1 MIHVLTKCSA
11 YDLLALTI
19 APTPLPSGM
28 RTRGLN
34 HFYMPATTLHPYTKA
49 ARSPADLILHLQGK
63 GLEVRDVAAA
73 QRAIETTGYYRLLIY
88 MRVMQDPISKQFLP
102 GTSFEDVLTLYE
114 FDRRL
119 RLHCLDAIERIE
131 VALRAAIIDEVA
143 VPHGAH
149 FYLTPAHFGNVEA
162 YRSFFSKAVQARYLA
177 IQHYHERYND
187 PPSPPIWAIC
197 EAITFGTL
205 SHLYS
210 GLNLANRK
218 AIARPFGFDET
229 VLVSWFKTLN
239 DLRNTCAHHNRLWDK
254 SMLVN
259 QPTRAR
265 AFSSEL
271 VAVAQQ
277 RFYGRA
283 IVLGALLDKLN
294 PGYTWRAELVALV
307 QQYPFVPVAGMG
319 FPMDWQTRP
328 FWN

>member
-1 MIHVLTKCSA
+1 
-11 YDLLALTI
+11 
-19 APTPLPSGM
+19 M

-34 HFYMPATTLHPYTKA
+34 HFYMPVSLLQQYTKTA
-49 ARSPADLILHLQGK
+49 KSPADLISHLQGK
-63 GLEVRDVAAA
+63 GLQVTDPAAA

-88 MRVMQDPISKQFLP
+88 MRVMQDPGTKQFRA
-102 GTSFEDVLTLYE
+102 GASFEDILKLYE
-114 FDRRL
+114 FDRQL
-119 RLHCLDAIERIE
+119 RLLCLDAIERIE

-143 VPHGAH
+143 VPHGPH
-149 FYLTPAHFGNVEA
+149 FYLKPSHFGNVEA
-162 YRSFFSKAVQARYLA
+162 YRSFFSKVVQTKYLA
-177 IQHYHERYND
+177 IEHYHRRYND

-218 AIARPFGFDET
+218 AAAKSFRFDET

-265 AFSSEL
+265 AVSSEL
-271 VAVAQQ
+271 ATIAQQ
-277 RFYGRA
+277 RFYSRA
-283 IVLGALLDKLN
+283 VVLVSLLNNLHPGHQWKAQLIALIGQHPTIPLTN
-294 PGYTWRAELVALV
+294 
-307 QQYPFVPVAGMG
+307 MG
-319 FPMDWQTRP
+319 FPADWLTRS
-328 FWN
+328 FWV